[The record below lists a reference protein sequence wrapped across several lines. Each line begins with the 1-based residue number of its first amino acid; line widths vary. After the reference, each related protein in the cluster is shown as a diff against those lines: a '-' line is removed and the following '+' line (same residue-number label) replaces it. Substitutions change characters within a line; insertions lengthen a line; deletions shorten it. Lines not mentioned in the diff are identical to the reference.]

1 MSKIIVL
8 KCVGHNPK
16 DFELEEAVAVQFG
29 CIKDLFHSDFDAESK
44 IVVDVPVKFNSYI
57 IGRIVEFCSSRAS
70 FSSDRAYWEQDF
82 FHPCREPNQRKRK
95 ELIAMMEASE
105 YLGMES
111 LVELTTQSL
120 ANYLKGKNPLT
131 IRSLWKVEGD
141 LTAEEEAKALAMG
154 VAKLGH

>member
-1 MSKIIVL
+1 MGNSSLVSFVL
-8 KCVGHNPK
+8 YF
-16 DFELEEAVAVQFG
+16 DFQ
-29 CIKDLFHSDFDAESK
+29 
-44 IVVDVPVKFNSYI
+44 
-57 IGRIVEFCSSRAS
+57 
-70 FSSDRAYWEQDF
+70 
-82 FHPCREPNQRKRK
+82 
-95 ELIAMMEASE
+95 ASE